1 MSFLSLAF
9 IYNRIVEREN
19 FETFIAFI
27 HQKITATNAG
37 YYLIIVALLM
47 FVNYGIEAMK
57 WKLLISHLSELK
69 LLKSIQAIFLGTT
82 ISFFTPNRVGE
93 FAGRILFLQSR
104 VRIQAVLS
112 TFVGSISQLL
122 VTIVLGIISL
132 ALFARYYMDV
142 SSSQQTLLF
151 VLSLLISFILLWF
164 FPRIKNI
171 FSLQLFSKLR
181 TKYPDYINVFE
192 SYTKRELWNILGL
205 SLLRYVI
212 FSWQYILLLQVCGVD
227 LPLWIFAITI
237 SIIFFLQAIIPSI
250 AFTELAFRGSLAVLV
265 MHKFTY
271 EENGIIAASFGL
283 WLVNLALPAAIGS
296 FMFLYFKLKNKNIEA

>member
-1 MSFLSLAF
+1 
-9 IYNRIVEREN
+9 
-19 FETFIAFI
+19 
-27 HQKITATNAG
+27 
-37 YYLIIVALLM
+37 M
-47 FVNYGIEAMK
+47 FVNYGIEAVK
-57 WKLLISHLSELK
+57 WKLLISHLSELR
-69 LLKSIQAIFLGTT
+69 LLKSMQAIFLGST

-93 FAGRILFLQSR
+93 FAGRILFLQAR

-122 VTIVLGIISL
+122 VTIVLGVISM
-132 ALFARYYMDV
+132 ALFARYYINV
-142 SSSQQTLLF
+142 SSTQQRLLF
-151 VLSLLISFILLWF
+151 VLSVIISVFLLWF
-164 FPRIKNI
+164 FPRIKNV
-171 FSLQLFSKLR
+171 FSLKLFSRLR
-181 TKYPDYINVFE
+181 MKYPDYINVFE
-192 SYTKRELWNILGL
+192 SYTKRELWNIFGL
-205 SLLRYVI
+205 SLLRYII

-227 LPLWIFAITI
+227 LPLWIFAISI

-265 MHKFTY
+265 LHKFTY